1 MRFQPHVEVLFFI
14 LALHRRKTR
23 KTLSEKTALID
34 EEDSIREE
42 SDDEDDC
49 DWISCK
55 DEVEIREGIEYSY
68 IGKIFH
74 DKAKKEA
81 DGSPNPFATGT
92 VVDIM
97 RIVYEKDLYLYF
109 RYFNHEATDGKQPT
123 DSEEDE
129 DKWGFTGC
137 IEMIKKK

>member
-1 MRFQPHVEVLFFI
+1 MQSL
-14 LALHRRKTR
+14 R
-23 KTLSEKTALID
+23 KTLRLQTLHF
-34 EEDSIREE
+34 
-42 SDDEDDC
+42 
-49 DWISCK
+49 
-55 DEVEIREGIEYSY
+55 EYSY

-97 RIVYEKDLYLYF
+97 RNVDEEDLHLYF
-109 RYFNHEATDGKQPT
+109 KYFNHEATDGKQPT

-129 DKWGFTGC
+129 DKWGYTGC
-137 IEMIKKK
+137 AEMLKTGRGASFTWPHLRTAVQLESS